1 MEVVYNFLTVGNI
14 IAVITAV
21 IFVHF
26 QLKYFSK
33 TKKYRTL
40 YADFFRKQSEYSKT
54 LISIEQDN
62 YPQLVEV
69 GMSYSDLNEL
79 IKEINNYVVKTK
91 GTTDFSVIQNKVERK
106 LNMRYDQS
114 MSLLS
119 FPTYL
124 GLMGTFLGVFLG
136 ITMFI
141 SGFDNAGN
149 ISDDSIKNLLSGVLV
164 SMFTSL
170 FGLILTTINNAKAGD
185 ARAKIEQDKNEFFDY
200 VQTELMPT
208 LNVSLVSAIGKL
220 HNTVDCFEPAFN
232 KVIDKF
238 QRTFDSCTTAFG
250 NNFENNVKAVAGA
263 VRAMGENMDK
273 INENIQYQ
281 KELIQTMKSEE
292 VAKGME
298 RYITAS
304 NGFVSI
310 TQSLNK
316 FEEARRMM
324 LAAAQESINLQNA
337 YADSLKIPREVAVR
351 INQILDRIKDFEDS
365 INHLG
370 GQISRREI
378 LGNDV
383 VNKIQEQISAIGK
396 KQNIADSYIET
407 ADVNL
412 KELFNEQASA
422 IKDLNNRYKLAIENH
437 IDGFEK
443 MILTQTEELGK
454 RHDAFIKA
462 IEERLSIE
470 DVRTEFI
477 NLGKLK
483 EINSKLDELKDIAQ
497 KIEIISDSMLET
509 QDIKD
514 SINQALHPIK
524 EELNKIKGGLNKKN
538 ELEKPSSVFG
548 NFFGNRK

>member
-1 MEVVYNFLTVGNI
+1 MEGLYNFLTVGNI

-21 IFVHF
+21 IFVYF

-33 TKKYRTL
+33 AKRYRTL

-263 VRAMGENMDK
+263 VKAMGENMDK

-337 YADSLKIPREVAVR
+337 YADSLKIPREVAAR

-407 ADVNL
+407 ADDNL
-412 KELFNEQASA
+412 KDLFNEQAGA

-437 IDGFEK
+437 ILGFEQ
-443 MILTQTEELGK
+443 MIQAQTKELVK
-454 RHDAFIKA
+454 RHSAFTDA
-462 IEERLSIE
+462 IEKRLSIE
-470 DVRTEFI
+470 DIRTEFV
-477 NLGKLK
+477 NLEK
-483 EINSKLDELKDIAQ
+483 LKDINDQLVDLKDIKQ
-497 KIEIISDSMLET
+497 KLENISESML
-509 QDIKD
+509 D
-514 SINQALHPIK
+514 SQEIEDSVKHILTPIK
-524 EELNKIKGGLNKKN
+524 EELLDIKNELNKKK
-538 ELEKPSSVFG
+538 EVDKSTSVLG
-548 NFFGNRK
+548 TFFGSRK

>member
-1 MEVVYNFLTVGNI
+1 MEGINNFLTIGNVI
-14 IAVITAV
+14 SLLIAVVFFFI
-21 IFVHF
+21 
-26 QLKYFSK
+26 QRKYFKK
-33 TKKYRTL
+33 TKEYRVL
-40 YADFFRKQSEYSKT
+40 YTNFFKRHSEYAKT
-54 LISIEQDN
+54 LLSFEQEI

-69 GMSYSDLNEL
+69 GMDNSDLNEL
-79 IKEINNYVVKTK
+79 IKEINNYVVKTR

-114 MSLLS
+114 MSFLS

-136 ITMFI
+136 IFMFNF
-141 SGFDNAGN
+141 GFDSAGN

-170 FGLILTTINNAKAGD
+170 VGLIMTTINNAKAGD
-185 ARAKIEQDKNEFFDY
+185 ARSKIERDKNEFFDY

-208 LNVSLVSAIGKL
+208 LNVSLVVAIGKL

-232 KVIDKF
+232 RVIDKF
-238 QRTFDSCTTAFG
+238 QQTFDTCTTAFG
-250 NNFENNVKAVAGA
+250 NNFENNVRAVAGA
-263 VRAMGENMDK
+263 VNTMGQNMDK

-383 VNKIQEQISAIGK
+383 VNKLQEQISAIGK

-407 ADVNL
+407 ADGNL
-412 KELFNEQASA
+412 KDLFKEQAGA
-422 IKDLNNRYKLAIENH
+422 IKDLNNRYKQAIENH
-437 IDGFEK
+437 ILGFEQ
-443 MILTQTEELGK
+443 MIQTQTEELEN
-454 RHDAFIKA
+454 RHRAFTNA

-470 DVRTEFI
+470 DIRTEFV
-477 NLGKLK
+477 NLGELK
-483 EINSKLDELKDIAQ
+483 DINTKLDELKDIAQ
-497 KIEIISDSMLET
+497 TIENISESVLVVQE
-509 QDIKD
+509 IKD
-514 SINQALHPIK
+514 SIKPIK
-524 EELNKIKGGLNKKN
+524 EELSEIKTELNKKN
-538 ELEKPSSVFG
+538 EVDKPTGVFG
-548 NFFGNRK
+548 NIFGNRK

>member
-407 ADVNL
+407 ADGNL

>member
-1 MEVVYNFLTVGNI
+1 MEGLYNFLTVGNI

-21 IFVHF
+21 IFVYF

-33 TKKYRTL
+33 TKRYRAL

-263 VRAMGENMDK
+263 VKAMGENMDM

-281 KELIQTMKSEE
+281 KELIQTVKSEE

-407 ADVNL
+407 ADDNL
-412 KELFNEQASA
+412 KDLFNEQAGA

-437 IDGFEK
+437 ILGFEQ
-443 MILTQTEELGK
+443 MIQAQTKELVK
-454 RHDAFIKA
+454 RHSAFTDA
-462 IEERLSIE
+462 IEKRLSIE
-470 DVRTEFI
+470 DIRTEFV
-477 NLGKLK
+477 NLEK
-483 EINSKLDELKDIAQ
+483 LKDINDQLVDLKDIKQ
-497 KIEIISDSMLET
+497 KLENISESML
-509 QDIKD
+509 D
-514 SINQALHPIK
+514 SQEIEDSVKQILTPIK
-524 EELNKIKGGLNKKN
+524 EELLDIKNELNKKKEVDKSTN
-538 ELEKPSSVFG
+538 VLG
-548 NFFGNRK
+548 TFFGSRK

>member
-1 MEVVYNFLTVGNI
+1 MEGLYNFLTVGNI

-21 IFVHF
+21 IFVYF

-33 TKKYRTL
+33 AKRYRTL

-337 YADSLKIPREVAVR
+337 YTDSLKITRGAAVR

-407 ADVNL
+407 ADDNL
-412 KELFNEQASA
+412 KDLFNEQAGA

-437 IDGFEK
+437 ILGFEQ
-443 MILTQTEELGK
+443 MIQAQTKELGK
-454 RHDAFIKA
+454 RHSAFTDA
-462 IEERLSIE
+462 IEKRLSIE
-470 DVRTEFI
+470 DIRTEFV
-477 NLGKLK
+477 NLEK
-483 EINSKLDELKDIAQ
+483 LKDINEQLDDLKKIKQ
-497 KIEIISDSMLET
+497 KLENISESML
-509 QDIKD
+509 D
-514 SINQALHPIK
+514 SQEIEDSVKQILTPIK
-524 EELNKIKGGLNKKN
+524 EELLDIKNELNKKKEVDKSTN
-538 ELEKPSSVFG
+538 VLG
-548 NFFGNRK
+548 TFFGSRK

>member
-1 MEVVYNFLTVGNI
+1 
-14 IAVITAV
+14 
-21 IFVHF
+21 
-26 QLKYFSK
+26 
-33 TKKYRTL
+33 
-40 YADFFRKQSEYSKT
+40 
-54 LISIEQDN
+54 
-62 YPQLVEV
+62 
-69 GMSYSDLNEL
+69 L

-263 VRAMGENMDK
+263 VKAMGENMDK

-407 ADVNL
+407 ADGNL
-412 KELFNEQASA
+412 NELFNEQASS

-470 DVRTEFI
+470 NVRTEFI

-514 SINQALHPIK
+514 SINHALHPIK

-538 ELEKPSSVFG
+538 ELEKPSGVFG

>member
-1 MEVVYNFLTVGNI
+1 MEGIFNFLTIGNVISLI
-14 IAVITAV
+14 IAVVFFFI
-21 IFVHF
+21 
-26 QLKYFSK
+26 QRKYFNK
-33 TKKYRTL
+33 TKEYRVL
-40 YADFFRKQSEYSKT
+40 YANFFKRQGEYSKT
-54 LISIEQDN
+54 SLSIEQEN

-69 GMSYSDLNEL
+69 GMAYSDLNEL
-79 IKEINNYVVKTK
+79 IKEINNYVVKTR
-91 GTTDFSVIQNKVERK
+91 GTTDFSLIQNKVERK

-114 MSLLS
+114 MSFLS

-136 ITMFI
+136 IFMFNF
-141 SGFDNAGN
+141 GFDSAGN

-170 FGLILTTINNAKAGD
+170 VGLIMTTINNAKAGT
-185 ARAKIEQDKNEFFDY
+185 ARAQIEQDKNEFYDY

-208 LNVSLVSAIGKL
+208 LNVSLVTAIGKL
-220 HNTVDCFEPAFN
+220 HNTVNCFEPAFN
-232 KVIDKF
+232 QVIDRF
-238 QRTFDSCTTAFG
+238 QQTFDSCTTAFG
-250 NNFENNVKAVAGA
+250 NNFENNVRAVAGA
-263 VRAMGENMDK
+263 VKAMGNNMDK
-273 INENIQYQ
+273 INENIQHQ
-281 KELIQTMKSEE
+281 KELIQTMKSKE

-351 INQILDRIKDFEDS
+351 INQILDRIKDFEES
-365 INHLG
+365 INNLG

-383 VNKIQEQISAIGK
+383 LNKLQEQISAIDK
-396 KQNIADSYIET
+396 KQKIADNYIDM
-407 ADVNL
+407 ADEKL
-412 KELFNEQASA
+412 KDLFNDQTNA
-422 IKDLNNRYKLAIENH
+422 INDLNNRYRIAIENH
-437 IDGFEK
+437 IEGFEQ
-443 MILTQTEELGK
+443 MLQNQTEELVK
-454 RHDAFIKA
+454 RHKVFKEA

-470 DVRTEFI
+470 DVREEFT

-483 EINSKLDELKDIAQ
+483 DINEQLEELKDIEQ
-497 KIEIISDSMLET
+497 KLEDISEAMLEG
-509 QDIKD
+509 QEIKD
-514 SINQALHPIK
+514 SVKQVFEPLK
-524 EELNKIKGGLNKKN
+524 EELLAIKVELHRKN
-538 ELEKPSSVFG
+538 EEEKSNGVFG
-548 NFFGNRK
+548 NLFGNRK

>member
-1 MEVVYNFLTVGNI
+1 MEGLYNFLTVGNI

-407 ADVNL
+407 ADGNL

>member
-1 MEVVYNFLTVGNI
+1 MEGIYNFLTIGNVI
-14 IAVITAV
+14 SLLIAVVFFFI
-21 IFVHF
+21 
-26 QLKYFSK
+26 QRKYFKK
-33 TKKYRTL
+33 TKEYRVL
-40 YADFFRKQSEYSKT
+40 YANFFKRHGEYSKMS
-54 LISIEQDN
+54 LSIEHEN

-69 GMSYSDLNEL
+69 GMDNSDLNEL
-79 IKEINNYVVKTK
+79 IKEINNYVVKTR

-114 MSLLS
+114 MSFLS

-136 ITMFI
+136 IFMFN
-141 SGFDNAGN
+141 SGFDSAGN

-170 FGLILTTINNAKAGD
+170 VGLIMTTINNAKAGG
-185 ARAKIEQDKNEFFDY
+185 ARAKIEQDKNEFYDY

-208 LNVSLVSAIGKL
+208 LNVSLVAAIGKL
-220 HNTVDCFEPAFN
+220 HNTVNCFEPAFN
-232 KVIDKF
+232 QVIDKF
-238 QRTFDSCTTAFG
+238 QRTFDTCTTAFG
-250 NNFENNVKAVAGA
+250 NSFESNVRAVAGA
-263 VRAMGENMDK
+263 VSAMGANMDK

-324 LAAAQESINLQNA
+324 LAAAQESINIQNA
-337 YADSLKIPREVAVR
+337 YADSLKIPRELAVR

-365 INHLG
+365 INNLG
-370 GQISRREI
+370 GHISRREI

-383 VNKIQEQISAIGK
+383 VNKLQEQIAAIGK
-396 KQNIADSYIET
+396 KQQIADNYIDT
-407 ADVNL
+407 ADGKL
-412 KELFNEQASA
+412 EDLFNEQTNA
-422 IKDLNNRYKLAIENH
+422 IMDLNNRYKLAIENH
-437 IDGFEK
+437 IEGFEK
-443 MILTQTEELGK
+443 MIQTQTIELGK
-454 RHDAFIKA
+454 RHDAFITA

-483 EINSKLDELKDIAQ
+483 DINVKLDDLKNITN
-497 KIEIISDSMLET
+497 KIENISDLMLET

-514 SINQALHPIK
+514 SVKQALNPIK
-524 EELNKIKGGLNKKN
+524 DELLEIKIELNKKN
-538 ELEKPSSVFG
+538 EVDKSSGVFG
-548 NFFGNRK
+548 SLFGNHK

>member
-407 ADVNL
+407 ADGNL

-422 IKDLNNRYKLAIENH
+422 INDLNNRYKLAIENH

>member
-1 MEVVYNFLTVGNI
+1 MEGIYNFLTIGNI
-14 IAVITAV
+14 ISFIIAVVFFFI
-21 IFVHF
+21 
-26 QLKYFSK
+26 QRYYFLK
-33 TKKYRTL
+33 TKGYRVL
-40 YADFFRKQSEYSKT
+40 YADFFKKLSEYSKT
-54 LISIEQDN
+54 SLSIGQED

-69 GMSYSDLNEL
+69 GKNNSDLNEL
-79 IKEINNYVVKTK
+79 IKEINNYVVKTR

-136 ITMFI
+136 IFMFN
-141 SGFDNAGN
+141 SGFDSAGN

-170 FGLILTTINNAKAGD
+170 IGLIMTTINNAKAGS
-185 ARAKIEQDKNEFFDY
+185 AKAKIEQDKNEFYDY

-238 QRTFDSCTTAFG
+238 QQTFDKCTTAFG
-250 NNFENNVKAVAGA
+250 NNFENNVKTVAGA
-263 VRAMGENMDK
+263 VSAMGENMDK
-273 INENIQYQ
+273 INTNIQYQ

-407 ADVNL
+407 ADGNL
-412 KELFNEQASA
+412 KDLFNEQVGA

-437 IDGFEK
+437 ILGFEQ
-443 MILTQTEELGK
+443 MIQAQTKELGK
-454 RHDAFIKA
+454 RHSAFTDA
-462 IEERLSIE
+462 IEKRLSIE
-470 DVRTEFI
+470 DIRTEFV
-477 NLGKLK
+477 NLEK
-483 EINSKLDELKDIAQ
+483 LKDINEQLDDLKKIKQ
-497 KIEIISDSMLET
+497 KLENISESML
-509 QDIKD
+509 D
-514 SINQALHPIK
+514 SREIEDSVKHILTPIK
-524 EELNKIKGGLNKKN
+524 EELLEIKNELNKKN
-538 ELEKPSSVFG
+538 EVDKSTGVFG
-548 NFFGNRK
+548 TFFGNRK

>member
-1 MEVVYNFLTVGNI
+1 MEGLYNFLTVGNI

-21 IFVHF
+21 IFVYF

-33 TKKYRTL
+33 AKRYRTL

-263 VRAMGENMDK
+263 VKAMGENMDK

-370 GQISRREI
+370 SQISRREI

-407 ADVNL
+407 ADDNL
-412 KELFNEQASA
+412 KDLFNEQAGA

-437 IDGFEK
+437 ILGFEQ
-443 MILTQTEELGK
+443 MIQAQTKELVK
-454 RHDAFIKA
+454 RHSAFTDA
-462 IEERLSIE
+462 IEKRLSIE
-470 DVRTEFI
+470 DIRTEFV
-477 NLGKLK
+477 NLEK
-483 EINSKLDELKDIAQ
+483 LKDINDQLVDLKDIKQ
-497 KIEIISDSMLET
+497 KLENISESML
-509 QDIKD
+509 D
-514 SINQALHPIK
+514 SQEIEDSVKQILTPIK
-524 EELNKIKGGLNKKN
+524 EELLDIKNELNKKK
-538 ELEKPSSVFG
+538 EVDKYTSVLG
-548 NFFGNRK
+548 TFFGSRK

>member
-1 MEVVYNFLTVGNI
+1 MEGWLKGLTI
-14 IAVITAV
+14 ISDEIAFIVFV
-21 IFVHF
+21 IFLCI
-26 QLKYFSK
+26 QINYFRK
-33 TKKYRTL
+33 TQKYRKL
-40 YADFFRKQSEYSKT
+40 FSNFFKRQNKYSKT
-54 LISIEQDN
+54 MMSVEDESH
-62 YPQLVEV
+62 PQLVEV
-69 GMSYSDLNEL
+69 GTPNSDLNEL
-79 IKEINNYVVKTK
+79 IKEINLYVIKTK

-114 MSLLS
+114 MTHLS

-141 SGFDNAGN
+141 LGFDGAGN

-164 SMFTSL
+164 SMLTSL
-170 FGLILTTINNAKAGD
+170 VGLVLTTINNAKAGD

-208 LNVSLVSAIGKL
+208 LNVSLVVAIGKL

-238 QRTFDSCTTAFG
+238 QQTFDKCTMAFG
-250 NNFENNVKAVAGA
+250 SNFEKNVRAVAQA
-263 VRAMGENMDK
+263 VNVMGENMDK

-281 KELIQTMKSEE
+281 KQLIQTMKSDE

-351 INQILDRIKDFEDS
+351 INQILDRIKDFES
-365 INHLG
+365 NINNLG
-370 GQISRREI
+370 GELSRREI

-383 VNKIQEQISAIGK
+383 VNKLQEQISAIGK
-396 KQNIADSYIET
+396 KQQIADSYVEK
-407 ADVNL
+407 ADRDL
-412 KELFNEQASA
+412 EDLFNEQTKT
-422 IKDLNNRYKLAIENH
+422 INELNRRYKDAISGH
-437 IDGFEK
+437 IDGFEE
-443 MILTQTEELGK
+443 MIK
-454 RHDAFIKA
+454 R
-462 IEERLSIE
+462 
-470 DVRTEFI
+470 
-477 NLGKLK
+477 
-483 EINSKLDELKDIAQ
+483 
-497 KIEIISDSMLET
+497 
-509 QDIKD
+509 
-514 SINQALHPIK
+514 
-524 EELNKIKGGLNKKN
+524 
-538 ELEKPSSVFG
+538 
-548 NFFGNRK
+548 

>member
-1 MEVVYNFLTVGNI
+1 MEGLYNFLTVGNI

-21 IFVHF
+21 IFVYF

-33 TKKYRTL
+33 AKRYRTL

-263 VRAMGENMDK
+263 VKAMGENMDK

-407 ADVNL
+407 ADDNL
-412 KELFNEQASA
+412 KDLFNEQAGA

-437 IDGFEK
+437 ILGFEQ
-443 MILTQTEELGK
+443 MIQVQTKELGK
-454 RHDAFIKA
+454 RHSAFTDA
-462 IEERLSIE
+462 IEKRLSIE
-470 DVRTEFI
+470 DIRTEFV
-477 NLGKLK
+477 NLEK
-483 EINSKLDELKDIAQ
+483 LKDINDQLVDLKDIKQ
-497 KIEIISDSMLET
+497 KLENISESML
-509 QDIKD
+509 D
-514 SINQALHPIK
+514 SQEIEDSVKQILTPIK
-524 EELNKIKGGLNKKN
+524 EELLDIKKELNKKN
-538 ELEKPSSVFG
+538 EVDKSTSVLG
-548 NFFGNRK
+548 TFFGSRK

>member
-1 MEVVYNFLTVGNI
+1 MEGIYNFLTIGNVI
-14 IAVITAV
+14 SFLIAVVFYFI
-21 IFVHF
+21 
-26 QLKYFSK
+26 QRKYFKK
-33 TKKYRTL
+33 TKGYREL
-40 YADFFRKQSEYSKT
+40 YANFFKRHSEYSKT
-54 LISIEQDN
+54 SLSIEQEN

-69 GMSYSDLNEL
+69 GMNNSDLNEL
-79 IKEINNYVVKTK
+79 IKEINNYVVKTR

-114 MSLLS
+114 MSFLS

-136 ITMFI
+136 IFMFN
-141 SGFDNAGN
+141 SGFDSAGN

-170 FGLILTTINNAKAGD
+170 VGLIMTTINNAKAGG
-185 ARAKIEQDKNEFFDY
+185 AKAKIEQDKNEFYDY

-208 LNVSLVSAIGKL
+208 LNVSLVVAIGKL
-220 HNTVDCFEPAFN
+220 HNTVNCFEPAFN
-232 KVIDKF
+232 QVIDRF
-238 QRTFDSCTTAFG
+238 QQTFDTCTTAFG
-250 NNFENNVKAVAGA
+250 NNFENNVRAVAGA
-263 VRAMGENMDK
+263 VSAMGENMDK

-324 LAAAQESINLQNA
+324 LAAAQESINIQNA

-365 INHLG
+365 INNLG

-383 VNKIQEQISAIGK
+383 VNKLQEQISAIGK
-396 KQNIADSYIET
+396 KQKIADSYIET
-407 ADVNL
+407 ADGRL
-412 KELFNEQASA
+412 SDLFDEQTNA
-422 IKDLNNRYKLAIENH
+422 INDLNNRYKQAILNH
-437 IDGFEK
+437 IEGFEQ
-443 MILTQTEELGK
+443 MLQTQTEELGK
-454 RHDAFIKA
+454 RHKIFKEA

-470 DVRTEFI
+470 DVRKEFT

-483 EINSKLDELKDIAQ
+483 DINEQLEELKDIEQ
-497 KIEIISDSMLET
+497 KLENISGAMLEI
-509 QDIKD
+509 QEIKD
-514 SINQALHPIK
+514 SVKQVK
-524 EELNKIKGGLNKKN
+524 EELLAIRSDMNRKN
-538 ELEKPSSVFG
+538 EEDKPTGVFG
-548 NFFGNRK
+548 NLFGNRK

>member
-1 MEVVYNFLTVGNI
+1 MEGIYNFLTIGNI
-14 IAVITAV
+14 ISFIIAVVFFFI
-21 IFVHF
+21 
-26 QLKYFSK
+26 QRYYFLK
-33 TKKYRTL
+33 TKGYRVL
-40 YADFFRKQSEYSKT
+40 YADFFKKLSEYSKT
-54 LISIEQDN
+54 SLSIGQED

-69 GMSYSDLNEL
+69 GKNNSDLNEL
-79 IKEINNYVVKTK
+79 IKEINNYVVKTR

-136 ITMFI
+136 IFMFN
-141 SGFDNAGN
+141 SGFDSAGN

-170 FGLILTTINNAKAGD
+170 IGLIMTTINNAKAGS
-185 ARAKIEQDKNEFFDY
+185 AKAKIEQGKNEFYDY

-238 QRTFDSCTTAFG
+238 QQTFDKCTTAFG
-250 NNFENNVKAVAGA
+250 NNFEINVKAVAGA
-263 VRAMGENMDK
+263 VSAMGENMDK
-273 INENIQYQ
+273 INTNIQYQ

-407 ADVNL
+407 ADGNL
-412 KELFNEQASA
+412 KDLFNEQAGA

-437 IDGFEK
+437 ILGFEQ
-443 MILTQTEELGK
+443 MIQAQTKELGK
-454 RHDAFIKA
+454 RHSAFTDA
-462 IEERLSIE
+462 IEKRLSIE
-470 DVRTEFI
+470 DIRTEFV
-477 NLGKLK
+477 NLEK
-483 EINSKLDELKDIAQ
+483 LKDINEQLDDLKKIKQ
-497 KIEIISDSMLET
+497 KLENISESML
-509 QDIKD
+509 D
-514 SINQALHPIK
+514 SQEIEDSVKHILTPIK
-524 EELNKIKGGLNKKN
+524 KDLLEIKNELNKKN
-538 ELEKPSSVFG
+538 EVDKSTSVFG
-548 NFFGNRK
+548 TFFGNRK

>member
-1 MEVVYNFLTVGNI
+1 MEGMYNFLTIGNIISFI
-14 IAVITAV
+14 IAVIFFF
-21 IFVHF
+21 IQRYYF
-26 QLKYFSK
+26 LK
-33 TKKYRTL
+33 TEGYREL
-40 YADFFRKQSEYSKT
+40 YANFFKRHSEYSKT
-54 LISIEQDN
+54 SLSIEQEN

-69 GMSYSDLNEL
+69 GMNNSDLNEL
-79 IKEINNYVVKTK
+79 IKEINNYVVKTR

-114 MSLLS
+114 MSFLS

-136 ITMFI
+136 ISMFI
-141 SGFDNAGN
+141 LGFDSAGN

-164 SMFTSL
+164 SMITSL
-170 FGLILTTINNAKAGD
+170 VGLIMTTINNAQAGN
-185 ARAKIEQDKNEFFDY
+185 ARAKIEQDKNEFYDY

-208 LNVSLVSAIGKL
+208 LNVSLVTAIGKL

-232 KVIDKF
+232 KVIDRF
-238 QRTFDSCTTAFG
+238 QQTFDTCTTAFG
-250 NNFENNVKAVAGA
+250 NNFENNVRAVAGA
-263 VRAMGENMDK
+263 VKAMGNNMDK

-365 INHLG
+365 INNLG
-370 GQISRREI
+370 AQISRREI

-383 VNKIQEQISAIGK
+383 VNKLQEQISAIGK
-396 KQNIADSYIET
+396 KQKIADSYIEL
-407 ADVNL
+407 ADGKL
-412 KELFNEQASA
+412 GDLFDEQTNA
-422 IKDLNNRYKLAIENH
+422 IKDLNNRYKQAIVNH
-437 IDGFEK
+437 IEGFEQ
-443 MILTQTEELGK
+443 MLQTQTEELGK
-454 RHDAFIKA
+454 RHKIFKEA

-470 DVRTEFI
+470 DVRKEFT

-483 EINSKLDELKDIAQ
+483 DINEQLEELKDIEQ
-497 KIEIISDSMLET
+497 KLEDISEAMLEG
-509 QDIKD
+509 QEIKD
-514 SINQALHPIK
+514 SVKQVLKPVNDELLAIRVELHR
-524 EELNKIKGGLNKKN
+524 KN
-538 ELEKPSSVFG
+538 EEEKSTGVFG
-548 NFFGNRK
+548 NLFGNRK

>member
-1 MEVVYNFLTVGNI
+1 MEGIYNFLTIGNI
-14 IAVITAV
+14 ISFIIAVVFFFI
-21 IFVHF
+21 
-26 QLKYFSK
+26 QRYYFLK
-33 TKKYRTL
+33 TKGYRVL
-40 YADFFRKQSEYSKT
+40 YADFFKKLSEYSKT
-54 LISIEQDN
+54 SLSIGQED

-69 GMSYSDLNEL
+69 GKNNSDLNEL
-79 IKEINNYVVKTK
+79 IKEINNYVVKTR

-114 MSLLS
+114 MSFLS

-136 ITMFI
+136 IFMFNF
-141 SGFDNAGN
+141 GFDSAGN

-170 FGLILTTINNAKAGD
+170 VGLIMTTINNAKAGG
-185 ARAKIEQDKNEFFDY
+185 AKAKIEQDKNEFFDY

-208 LNVSLVSAIGKL
+208 LNVSLVVAIGKL
-220 HNTVDCFEPAFN
+220 HNTIDCFEPAFN
-232 KVIDKF
+232 RVIDKF
-238 QRTFDSCTTAFG
+238 QQTFDTCTTAFG
-250 NNFENNVKAVAGA
+250 ENFENNVRAVAGA
-263 VRAMGENMDK
+263 VSAMGENMDK

-351 INQILDRIKDFEDS
+351 INQILDRIKNFEDS

-407 ADVNL
+407 ADGNL
-412 KELFNEQASA
+412 KDLFNEQAGA

-437 IDGFEK
+437 ILGFEQ
-443 MILTQTEELGK
+443 MIQAQTKELGK
-454 RHDAFIKA
+454 RHSAFTDA
-462 IEERLSIE
+462 IEKRLSIE
-470 DVRTEFI
+470 DIRTEFV
-477 NLGKLK
+477 NLEK
-483 EINSKLDELKDIAQ
+483 LKDINEQLDDLKKIKQ
-497 KIEIISDSMLET
+497 KLENISESML
-509 QDIKD
+509 D
-514 SINQALHPIK
+514 SREIEDSVKHILTPIK
-524 EELNKIKGGLNKKN
+524 EELLEIKNELNKKN
-538 ELEKPSSVFG
+538 EVDKSTGVFG
-548 NFFGNRK
+548 TFFGNRK

>member
-1 MEVVYNFLTVGNI
+1 MEGIYNFLTIGNVI
-14 IAVITAV
+14 SLLIAVVFFFI
-21 IFVHF
+21 
-26 QLKYFSK
+26 QRKYFKK
-33 TKKYRTL
+33 TKEYRVL
-40 YADFFRKQSEYSKT
+40 YANFFKRHGEYSKT
-54 LISIEQDN
+54 SSSIEQEN

-69 GMSYSDLNEL
+69 GMDNSDLNEL
-79 IKEINNYVVKTK
+79 IKEINNYVVKTR

-114 MSLLS
+114 MSFLS

-136 ITMFI
+136 IFMFNF
-141 SGFDNAGN
+141 GFDSAGN

-170 FGLILTTINNAKAGD
+170 IGLIMTTINNAKAGG
-185 ARAKIEQDKNEFFDY
+185 ARAKIEQDKNEFYDY

-208 LNVSLVSAIGKL
+208 LNVSLVVAIGKL
-220 HNTVDCFEPAFN
+220 HNTVNCFEPAFN
-232 KVIDKF
+232 QVIDKF
-238 QRTFDSCTTAFG
+238 QRTFDTCTTAFG
-250 NNFENNVKAVAGA
+250 NSFESNVRTVAGA
-263 VRAMGENMDK
+263 VSAMGENMDK

-281 KELIQTMKSEE
+281 KDLIQTMKSEE

-324 LAAAQESINLQNA
+324 LAAAQESINIQNA

-351 INQILDRIKDFEDS
+351 INQILDRIIDFEDS
-365 INHLG
+365 INNLG

-383 VNKIQEQISAIGK
+383 VNKLQEQIAAIGK
-396 KQNIADSYIET
+396 KQQIADSYIDT
-407 ADVNL
+407 ADGKL
-412 KELFNEQASA
+412 EDLFNEQTNT
-422 IKDLNNRYKLAIENH
+422 IQDLNNRYKLAIENH
-437 IDGFEK
+437 IEGFEK
-443 MILTQTEELGK
+443 MIQAQTIELGK

-470 DVRTEFI
+470 DIRTEFI

-483 EINSKLDELKDIAQ
+483 DINVKLDDLKSITN
-497 KIEIISDSMLET
+497 KIENISDSMLVT

-514 SINQALHPIK
+514 SVKQALNPIK
-524 EELNKIKGGLNKKN
+524 DELSEIKIELNKKN
-538 ELEKPSSVFG
+538 EVDKSSGVFG
-548 NFFGNRK
+548 SLFGNRK

>member
-1 MEVVYNFLTVGNI
+1 MEGLYNFLTVGNI

-21 IFVHF
+21 IFVYF

-33 TKKYRTL
+33 AKRYRTL

-200 VQTELMPT
+200 VQTELMPI

-263 VRAMGENMDK
+263 VKAMGENMDK

-304 NGFVSI
+304 NSFVSI

-407 ADVNL
+407 ADDNL
-412 KELFNEQASA
+412 KDLFNEQAGA

-437 IDGFEK
+437 ILGFEQ
-443 MILTQTEELGK
+443 MIQVQTKELGK
-454 RHDAFIKA
+454 RHSAFTDA
-462 IEERLSIE
+462 IEKRLSIE
-470 DVRTEFI
+470 DIRTEFV
-477 NLGKLK
+477 NLEK
-483 EINSKLDELKDIAQ
+483 LKDINDQLVDLKDIKQ
-497 KIEIISDSMLET
+497 KLENISESML
-509 QDIKD
+509 D
-514 SINQALHPIK
+514 SQEIEDSVKQILTPIK
-524 EELNKIKGGLNKKN
+524 EELLDIKKELNKKN
-538 ELEKPSSVFG
+538 EVDKSTSVLG
-548 NFFGNRK
+548 TFFGSRK

>member
-1 MEVVYNFLTVGNI
+1 MEGMYNFLTIGNI
-14 IAVITAV
+14 ISFIIAVVFFFIQR
-21 IFVHF
+21 F
-26 QLKYFSK
+26 YFLK
-33 TKKYRTL
+33 TKGYRVL
-40 YADFFRKQSEYSKT
+40 YADFFIKQSEYSKT
-54 LISIEQDN
+54 LLSIGQED

-69 GMSYSDLNEL
+69 GINNSDLNEL
-79 IKEINNYVVKTK
+79 IKEINHYVVKTR

-114 MSLLS
+114 MSFLS

-136 ITMFI
+136 ISMFI
-141 SGFDNAGN
+141 LGFDSAGN

-164 SMFTSL
+164 SMITSL
-170 FGLILTTINNAKAGD
+170 VGLIMTTINNAQAGS
-185 ARAKIEQDKNEFFDY
+185 ARAKIEQDKNEFYDY

-232 KVIDKF
+232 KVIDRF
-238 QRTFDSCTTAFG
+238 QQTFDTCTTAFG
-250 NNFENNVKAVAGA
+250 NNFENNVRAVAGA
-263 VRAMGENMDK
+263 VKAMGNNMDK
-273 INENIQYQ
+273 INENIQHQ
-281 KELIQTMKSEE
+281 KELIQTMKSKE

-337 YADSLKIPREVAVR
+337 YADSLKIPREIAVR
-351 INQILDRIKDFEDS
+351 INQILDRIKDFEES
-365 INHLG
+365 INNLG

-383 VNKIQEQISAIGK
+383 LNKLQEQISAIDK
-396 KQNIADSYIET
+396 KQKIADRYIEI
-407 ADVNL
+407 ADGEL
-412 KELFNEQASA
+412 KDLFNEQTNA
-422 IKDLNNRYKLAIENH
+422 IKDLNNRYKQAIVNH
-437 IDGFEK
+437 IEGFEQ
-443 MILTQTEELGK
+443 MLQNQTEEIVK
-454 RHDAFIKA
+454 RHKVFKEA

-470 DVRTEFI
+470 DIRKEFT
-477 NLGKLK
+477 NLDK
-483 EINSKLDELKDIAQ
+483 LKDINEQLEELKGIEQ
-497 KIEIISDSMLET
+497 KLEDISEAMLEG
-509 QDIKD
+509 QEIKD
-514 SINQALHPIK
+514 SVKQVFEPLK
-524 EELNKIKGGLNKKN
+524 EELLAIKVELHRKN
-538 ELEKPSSVFG
+538 EEEKSNGVFG
-548 NFFGNRK
+548 NLFGNRK

>member
-1 MEVVYNFLTVGNI
+1 VTKVK
-14 IAVITAV
+14 TAES
-21 IFVHF
+21 FD
-26 QLKYFSK
+26 K
-33 TKKYRTL
+33 
-40 YADFFRKQSEYSKT
+40 A
-54 LISIEQDN
+54 
-62 YPQLVEV
+62 VEV
-69 GMSYSDLNEL
+69 AFSEGNMLIAEAAIVGREL
-79 IKEINNYVVKTK
+79 TCAVYFNGTENVALPVIEI
-91 GTTDFSVIQNKVERK
+91 
-106 LNMRYDQS
+106 
-114 MSLLS
+114 
-119 FPTYL
+119 
-124 GLMGTFLGVFLG
+124 
-136 ITMFI
+136 IT
-141 SGFDNAGN
+141 
-149 ISDDSIKNLLSGVLV
+149 
-164 SMFTSL
+164 
-170 FGLILTTINNAKAGD
+170 
-185 ARAKIEQDKNEFFDY
+185 ENEFFDY

-407 ADVNL
+407 ADGNL
-412 KELFNEQASA
+412 KDLFNEQAGA

-437 IDGFEK
+437 ILGFEQ
-443 MILTQTEELGK
+443 MIQAQTKELGK
-454 RHDAFIKA
+454 RHSAFTDA
-462 IEERLSIE
+462 IEKRLSIE
-470 DVRTEFI
+470 DIRTEFV
-477 NLGKLK
+477 NLEK
-483 EINSKLDELKDIAQ
+483 LKDINEQLDDLKKIKQ
-497 KIEIISDSMLET
+497 KLENISESML
-509 QDIKD
+509 D
-514 SINQALHPIK
+514 SQEIEDSVKHILTPIK
-524 EELNKIKGGLNKKN
+524 EELLEIKNELNKKN
-538 ELEKPSSVFG
+538 EVDKSTSVFG
-548 NFFGNRK
+548 TFFGNRK

>member
-1 MEVVYNFLTVGNI
+1 
-14 IAVITAV
+14 
-21 IFVHF
+21 
-26 QLKYFSK
+26 
-33 TKKYRTL
+33 
-40 YADFFRKQSEYSKT
+40 
-54 LISIEQDN
+54 
-62 YPQLVEV
+62 
-69 GMSYSDLNEL
+69 
-79 IKEINNYVVKTK
+79 
-91 GTTDFSVIQNKVERK
+91 
-106 LNMRYDQS
+106 
-114 MSLLS
+114 
-119 FPTYL
+119 
-124 GLMGTFLGVFLG
+124 MGTFLGVFLG

-407 ADVNL
+407 ADGNL
-412 KELFNEQASA
+412 KDLFNEQAGA

-437 IDGFEK
+437 ILGFEQ
-443 MILTQTEELGK
+443 MIQAQTKELGK
-454 RHDAFIKA
+454 RHSAFTDA
-462 IEERLSIE
+462 IEKRLSIE
-470 DVRTEFI
+470 DIRTEFV
-477 NLGKLK
+477 NLEK
-483 EINSKLDELKDIAQ
+483 LKDINEQLDDLKKIKQ
-497 KIEIISDSMLET
+497 KLENISESML
-509 QDIKD
+509 D
-514 SINQALHPIK
+514 SQEIEDSVKHILTPIK
-524 EELNKIKGGLNKKN
+524 E
-538 ELEKPSSVFG
+538 
-548 NFFGNRK
+548 

>member
-1 MEVVYNFLTVGNI
+1 MEVVYNFLSVGNI
-14 IAVITAV
+14 TAVITAV

-69 GMSYSDLNEL
+69 GTSYSDLNEL
-79 IKEINNYVVKTK
+79 IKEINNYVVKTR

-337 YADSLKIPREVAVR
+337 YTDSLKIPREVAVH

-407 ADVNL
+407 ADGNL

-514 SINQALHPIK
+514 SINHALHPIK

-538 ELEKPSSVFG
+538 ELEKPSGVFG

>member
-21 IFVHF
+21 IFVRF

-54 LISIEQDN
+54 LISIEQNN

-370 GQISRREI
+370 SQISRREI

-407 ADVNL
+407 ADGNL

-514 SINQALHPIK
+514 SINHALHPIK

-538 ELEKPSSVFG
+538 ELEKPFSVFG

>member
-1 MEVVYNFLTVGNI
+1 MEGIYNFLTIGNI
-14 IAVITAV
+14 ISFIIAVVFFFI
-21 IFVHF
+21 
-26 QLKYFSK
+26 QRYYYLK
-33 TKKYRTL
+33 TKGYRVL
-40 YADFFRKQSEYSKT
+40 YADFFKKLNEYSKT
-54 LISIEQDN
+54 SLSIGQED

-69 GMSYSDLNEL
+69 GKNNSDLNEL
-79 IKEINNYVVKTK
+79 IKEINNYVVKTR

-136 ITMFI
+136 IFMFNF
-141 SGFDNAGN
+141 GFDSAGN
-149 ISDDSIKNLLSGVLV
+149 ISDNSIRNLLSGVLV

-170 FGLILTTINNAKAGD
+170 VGLIMTTINNAKAGD
-185 ARAKIEQDKNEFFDY
+185 AKAKIEQDKNEFYDY
-200 VQTELMPT
+200 IQTELMPT

-310 TQSLNK
+310 TKSLNK

-324 LAAAQESINLQNA
+324 LAAAQESIKLQNA
-337 YADSLKIPREVAVR
+337 YTDSLKIPREVAVR

-365 INHLG
+365 INNLG

-396 KQNIADSYIET
+396 KQNIADSYLET
-407 ADVNL
+407 ADNKL
-412 KELFNEQASA
+412 EDLFNEQTTA
-422 IKDLNNRYKLAIENH
+422 IRNLNTRYKQAIENH
-437 IDGFEK
+437 ILGFEQ
-443 MILTQTEELGK
+443 MIQTQTEELGK

-470 DVRTEFI
+470 DIRTEFI

-483 EINSKLDELKDIAQ
+483 EINSKLDELKDITQ
-497 KIEIISDSMLET
+497 KIEIISDSMIET
-509 QDIKD
+509 QDIND
-514 SINQALHPIK
+514 TVNHALSPIK
-524 EELNKIKGGLNKKN
+524 EELHKIKDELNKKN
-538 ELEKPSSVFG
+538 ELEKPSGVFG

>member
-407 ADVNL
+407 ADGNL
-412 KELFNEQASA
+412 KELFNEQASS

-514 SINQALHPIK
+514 SINHALHPIK

-538 ELEKPSSVFG
+538 ELEKPSGVFG

>member
-1 MEVVYNFLTVGNI
+1 MEVVYNFLSVGNI
-14 IAVITAV
+14 TAVITAV

-69 GMSYSDLNEL
+69 GTSYSDLNEL
-79 IKEINNYVVKTK
+79 IKEINNYVVKTR

-337 YADSLKIPREVAVR
+337 YTDSLKIPREVAVR

-407 ADVNL
+407 ADGNL

-514 SINQALHPIK
+514 SINHALHPIK

-538 ELEKPSSVFG
+538 ELEKPSGVFG

>member
-1 MEVVYNFLTVGNI
+1 MEGLYNFLTVGNI

-21 IFVHF
+21 IFVYF

-33 TKKYRTL
+33 AKRYRTL

-263 VRAMGENMDK
+263 VKAMGENMDK

-304 NGFVSI
+304 NSFVSI

-407 ADVNL
+407 ADDNL
-412 KELFNEQASA
+412 KYLFNEQAGA

-437 IDGFEK
+437 ILGFEQ
-443 MILTQTEELGK
+443 MIQVQTKELGK
-454 RHDAFIKA
+454 RHSAFTDA
-462 IEERLSIE
+462 IEKRLSIE
-470 DVRTEFI
+470 DIRTEFV
-477 NLGKLK
+477 NLEK
-483 EINSKLDELKDIAQ
+483 LKDINDQLVDLKDIKQ
-497 KIEIISDSMLET
+497 KLENISESML
-509 QDIKD
+509 D
-514 SINQALHPIK
+514 SQEIEDSVKQILTPIK
-524 EELNKIKGGLNKKN
+524 EELLDIKKELNKKN
-538 ELEKPSSVFG
+538 EVDKSTSVLG
-548 NFFGNRK
+548 TFFGSRK